1 MAKEGDVEVT
11 DSSGNI
17 FADIGLPDA
26 EDHKLKS
33 QIVIHM
39 KLLMQAQGLK
49 QAEAAR
55 RMKIAQPNLSK
66 LLRGQFRGTSI
77 AKLLFMLNALGQ
89 DVEISVKPKVA
100 KTRAARTRF
109 KPAKAVAAA

>member
-1 MAKEGDVEVT
+1 MAEEGDIEVT
-11 DSSGNI
+11 EGSGNI

-39 KLLMQAQGLK
+39 KLLMKAQGLR

-55 RMKIAQPNLSK
+55 RMNIAQPNLSR
-66 LLRGQFRGTSI
+66 LLRGHFRGTSI

-89 DVEISVKPKVA
+89 DVEISVKPKAA
-100 KTRAARTRF
+100 KTREARTRF
-109 KPAKAVAAA
+109 KPTKAVVAA